1 MSTAEQLTEQLAPT
15 ADLRLVPQPEA
26 AVTLIPL
33 NRLRASDLNPRRSF
47 DHRTLIELAI
57 DLYHKGVL
65 QNLVARPH
73 PTEEGCYELA
83 AGERRHRALMLLAED
98 LTLEDEDGSQ
108 DVLSIPADFPV
119 PVLVQDLT
127 DAALIEVATT
137 ENIQRQDMTPL
148 EEADA
153 FSRLVALGKK
163 PDEIAARFGY
173 SRKVV
178 EQRLVLAKGLGKE
191 GRKLLENGGLT
202 LSQAQV
208 IAQTSGKMKQHL
220 LSLVKSDPSYHTA
233 DRLRH
238 LLAEGR
244 VLVEHALFDVEA
256 SGLAVVEDLWGVSPA
271 TFADSEKALVLQVEA
286 LEELAR
292 QERETGSHAFVDVF
306 PTETNVHWL
315 PWQTYRH
322 HGLKELHGLVLA
334 YSTKTGA
341 VKRHEGAVR
350 EADRKKAEQV
360 ERTKRKET
368 SDEPTE
374 RRVRDA
380 AHLIGQHARSRALWG
395 RLAEAPKRC
404 LALTVQG
411 LFDSGSEVRVD
422 ARPAPKLDGEPL
434 PEVIEMVQFWTE
446 TRPDLFGSHLPG
458 KLTPLLRG
466 PAFHDALMTL
476 DLESLTHLLA
486 YLTHAMLGHWDTVTD
501 RPRPLALHVAGKT
514 KADEVLSRNFVL
526 TPEFLNV
533 HTVAQLHALI
543 TEMPEALR
551 PAVPVN
557 ITKKDLI
564 GRLLEKAEAL
574 REARWVPLLVQ
585 FHR

>member
-1 MSTAEQLTEQLAPT
+1 MSTAEQLTST
-15 ADLRLVPQPEA
+15 ADLRLVPQPEPT
-26 AVTLIPL
+26 VTLVSL
-33 NRLRASDLNPRRSF
+33 SKLHASDLNPRRAF
-47 DHRTLIELAI
+47 DQKTLIELAI

-73 PTEEGCYELA
+73 PSEEGCYELA
-83 AGERRHRALMLLAED
+83 AGERRHRALLLLAEG
-98 LTLEDEDGSQ
+98 LTLEDEDGSKET
-108 DVLSIPADFPV
+108 LSIPTDFPV
-119 PVLVQDLT
+119 PVLVQVLT
-127 DAALIEVATT
+127 DAQLLEVATT

-208 IAQTSGKMKQHL
+208 VAQTSGKMKQHL
-220 LSLVKSDPSYHTA
+220 LSLVKSDPTYHTA

-256 SGLAVVEDLWGVSPA
+256 SGLTVVEDLWGVSPA
-271 TFADSEKALVLQVEA
+271 HFTDSEKALALQVEA
-286 LEELAR
+286 LEQFAE
-292 QERETGSHAFVDVF
+292 QERQSGCHAFVDVF
-306 PTETNVHWL
+306 PTDANVHWL

-322 HGLKELHGLVLA
+322 HGPKELRGVVFAL
-334 YSTKTGA
+334 STKTGA
-341 VKRHEGAVR
+341 VQRHEGAVR
-350 EADRKKAEQV
+350 EADLKKAEQT
-360 ERTKRKET
+360 ERAKRKEI

-395 RLAEAPKRC
+395 RLAEEPKRC

-411 LFDSGSEVRVD
+411 LFDLGSEVRID
-422 ARPAPKLDGEPL
+422 ARPAPKLSGEPL
-434 PEVIEMVQFWTE
+434 PEVIEMVSTWTE
-446 TRPDLFGSHLPG
+446 TRPDLFASQVPG
-458 KLTPLLRG
+458 KLTPVLRG
-466 PAFHDALMTL
+466 SAFHDALMTL
-476 DLESLTHLLA
+476 DLESLAHLLA
-486 YLTHAMLGHWDTVTD
+486 YLTHDTLGHWDAVTD
-501 RPRPLALHVAGKT
+501 RLRPLALHVAQKT
-514 KADEVLSRNFVL
+514 KASEALSRSFTL
-526 TPEFLNV
+526 TPEFLNA
-533 HTVAQLHALI
+533 HTTAQLHALI
-543 TEMPEALR
+543 QEMPEELR
-551 PAVPVN
+551 PAVPTNV
-557 ITKKDLI
+557 TKKDLV
-564 GRLLEKAEAL
+564 GRLLEKAGAL
-574 REARWVPLLVQ
+574 TEARWVPSLVQ